1 MVRPPLQE
9 SRCGLCLLKNTLCSP
24 GRFFAALELRVMLA
38 CIVLRYDVKFREE
51 GRRPENEW
59 LATTCYPCRTAKVL
73 FRRRD
78 VLAGGNTV

>member
-1 MVRPPLQE
+1 MK
-9 SRCGLCLLKNTLCSP
+9 STLRSP
-24 GRFFAALELRVMLA
+24 GRFFAALELKVMLA

-59 LATTCYPCRTAKVL
+59 LATTCYPCRNAEML

-78 VLAGGNTV
+78 VSASGSTPQV